1 MASKRKM
8 LGLNEGGSALTRWV
22 EKRDG
27 HGVSIVN
34 LRMNEPIR
42 KPLAR
47 PSMRLLSAARVLTWL
62 TLWVFICGFPAGAMS
77 QQAVAP
83 PEAQTSLPLTPQ
95 TSASTPS
102 QPPGVLTG
110 SITGTVA
117 DQIGHGI
124 AGAQV
129 KLMLLDRSL
138 TRQATCDDNG
148 GFAFTGLSSGRFEL
162 AITAPG
168 FTSQTVSGT
177 LQPGEAYT
185 APPIVLGLPPVV
197 TQVTVTPPPAEVA
210 KYQLEIE
217 EKQRVLAVFP
227 NFYVSYFKDSA
238 PLSPRQKFRLAAK
251 SILDPVNLGVTAAV
265 AGVQQDLNTYSGFGQ
280 GTAGYAKRFGAA
292 YADSAIGTMIGSAA
306 LPSLLKQDPRYFYK
320 GTGSWQSRFVY
331 AVTRAVIWKGDNGRW
346 QPAYSS
352 FIGNLAAGGI
362 ANLYYPAQNRSGVTL
377 LVRNTLIGIGSDA
390 VINVIQEFIIPK
402 LAPPVSASQPAG
414 N

>member
-1 MASKRKM
+1 M
-8 LGLNEGGSALTRWV
+8 
-22 EKRDG
+22 
-27 HGVSIVN
+27 N

-47 PSMRLLSAARVLTWL
+47 PSMRLFPAARVLTWIS
-62 TLWVFICGFPAGAMS
+62 LWIFTCGFPAGAMS
-77 QQAVAP
+77 PQATAAP
-83 PEAQTSLPLTPQ
+83 VQKTLPAAIDAPTAPKPGEAL
-95 TSASTPS
+95 A
-102 QPPGVLTG
+102 G
-110 SITGTVA
+110 SIEGTVT
-117 DQIGHGI
+117 DQTGHGI
-124 AGAQV
+124 AGAQMR
-129 KLMLLDRSL
+129 LTFPDRSL

-148 GFAFTGLSSGRFEL
+148 RFSFSGLASGRFEL

-185 APPIVLGLPPVV
+185 APRIVLGLPAVV
-197 TQVTVTPPPAEVA
+197 TQVTVTPSRAEVA

-251 SILDPVNLGVTAAV
+251 SILDPVHLGVTAAV
-265 AGVQQDLNTYSGFGQ
+265 AGVEQDLNSYSGFGQ
-280 GTAGYAKRFGAA
+280 GAAGYARRFGAD
-292 YADSAIGTMIGSAA
+292 YADDAIGTMIGSAA

-320 GTGSWQSRFVY
+320 GTGSWQSRFLY

-352 FIGNLAAGGI
+352 FIGNLAAGSI
-362 ANLYYPAQNRSGVTL
+362 SNLYYPAQNRTGATL
-377 LVRNTLIGIGSDA
+377 IVRNTLIGIGSDA

-402 LAPPVSASQPAG
+402 LALPVAASQPAG
-414 N
+414 H